1 MRGSIVVALT
11 LLAVAPAR
19 AQDAMTA
26 AYARAEKVLDA
37 NLVGAIRNAEVVPHW
52 IGAGDRFWY
61 KRDGANG
68 PEWLI
73 VDAATGRRNPAFE
86 EARLRKGAA
95 NAFGRDLPATL
106 PIKDLN
112 EAQATLAVGDRTLA
126 CDLVRYNC
134 TSSVVSPATP
144 DTIWSPDAGNGV
156 FVRDHNL
163 WLRTKGEVKPIALT
177 DDGVAHF
184 AYGTLPGTSLFAVPA
199 MRSKAPMPPFGIAWS
214 PDGRKFLSG
223 RTDERAVKPYPFV
236 EWVPQDGSFRPKVW
250 EPRIPLLGD
259 AERSTVETAI
269 FDMASRRKMIVTLPK
284 DWAFYQPVLSWSADG
299 RRAWGLAAT
308 RALQNIALVEIDLET
323 GATRLVV
330 QEATPKW
337 GRFNAFIYNPA
348 NVTVLE
354 RSREVL
360 WFSERDGWG
369 QIYLYDLASG
379 RLKRKLTT
387 EKRTVRDI
395 VGVDTARRRMIY
407 TAGGT
412 EDGSDPYLVRLHA
425 VSLDGGKER
434 LLSPEP
440 GVHVAARRPNGN
452 AAPDPGTA
460 ALSPNGNWIVESH
473 SLLDRPPVSL
483 LRAASDGRVVATLET
498 ADTARVAAS
507 GWRSPTR
514 VKTLSADGRT
524 RIWGTVYFPPNMVPG
539 RKYPVIDAI
548 YGGPQVTNAPADYR
562 EAVTTMNPR
571 ARASLAELGF
581 IVVTIDGRGTP
592 GRSKAFNAESYQDFA
607 EPELA
612 DHVAG
617 IRQLAERFGSFDLDR
632 VGIYGHSFGGY
643 TSARGILTYPDFY
656 KVAVSSAGPHNFQGF
671 YPVEGIFPLPDYGD
685 GRNAA
690 PDPKAV
696 PRNYAKLDMLPLAGR
711 LKGRLMLV
719 YGDMDENALP
729 AVTLQLADALAK
741 ANKRY
746 DLLYLPNRDHG
757 FFRTDAYYTQRMWDY
772 FVEHL
777 LGETPPADFRLKL
790 AAAPAPGY

>member
-1 MRGSIVVALT
+1 MRRPLAIVLAL
-11 LLAVAPAR
+11 LGAAPAQ

-26 AYARAEKVLDA
+26 AYERAEKVLDS
-37 NLVGAIRNAEVVPHW
+37 NLAGTIRNAEVVPHW

-61 KRDGANG
+61 KRDGATG
-68 PEWLI
+68 PEWL
-73 VDAATGRRNPAFE
+73 VVEAATGRRTPAFDA
-86 EARLRKGAA
+86 ARLRQAAATALGAELPA
-95 NAFGRDLPATL
+95 MLPVRDLDA
-106 PIKDLN
+106 
-112 EAQATLAVGDRTLA
+112 ARATLALGDRTLI
-126 CDLVRYNC
+126 CDLARYDC
-134 TSSVVSPATP
+134 TSAPARPATP
-144 DTIWSPDAGNGV
+144 DTIWSPDGANGV
-156 FVRDHNL
+156 FVRDLNL
-163 WLRTKGEVKPIALT
+163 WLRAKGDAEPVALT
-177 DDGVAHF
+177 RDGIAHF
-184 AYGTLPGTSLFAVPA
+184 AYGTLPGTSLFAVPN
-199 MRSKAPMPPFGIAWS
+199 MRSTGPKPPFGVAWS
-214 PDGRKFLSG
+214 PDGRKLVSS

-259 AERSTVETAI
+259 AERGFVETAI
-269 FDMASRRKMIVTLPK
+269 FDMASRRKTVVTLPQG
-284 DWAFYQPVLSWSADG
+284 WNFHQPILHWSADG

-308 RALQNIALVEIDLET
+308 RASRNVALVEIDLET
-323 GATRLVV
+323 GTTRLLV
-330 QEATPKW
+330 QEATPSW
-337 GRFNAFIYNPA
+337 GRFNAFIYSPA

-354 RSREVL
+354 RSGELL
-360 WFSERDGWG
+360 WYSERDDWG
-369 QIYLYDLASG
+369 QIYLYDLATG
-379 RLKRKLTT
+379 RLKRKLTPA
-387 EKRTVRDI
+387 KRTVRDI
-395 VGVDTARRRMIY
+395 IGVDAARRRLIY
-407 TAGGT
+407 TAGGS
-412 EDGSDPYLVRLHA
+412 EDGADPYLIRLHA
-425 VSLDGGKER
+425 VSLDGGAER
-434 LLSPEP
+434 LLTPEP
-440 GVHVAARRPNGN
+440 AVHVAARAPNGN
-452 AAPDPGTA
+452 VAPDPRTA
-460 ALSPNGNWIVESH
+460 ALSPDGRWIVESH

-483 LRAASDGRVVATLET
+483 LRAAADGRVIATLET
-498 ADTARVAAS
+498 ADATRVAAA

-524 RIWGTVYFPPNMVPG
+524 AIWGTVYFPPNMVPG

-592 GRSKAFNAESYQDFA
+592 GRSKAFNAESYEDFA

-612 DHVAG
+612 DHVTG

-685 GRNAA
+685 GRVAA
-690 PDPKAV
+690 PDQKAV

-777 LGETPPADFRLKL
+777 MRETPPADFRLKL
-790 AAAPAPGY
+790 AAAPAAGY